1 MATQLAEQQVDA
13 IVRQV
18 MDHLG
23 ANGDEPLMPRSY
35 NYRGVFPTPD
45 EAIDAALQAQRC
57 YGNETL
63 MRRKAIIKAI
73 RETVIA
79 HAQEMSKM
87 VVAETRMGRIS
98 DKVMK
103 NLLVAEKTPGTEILP
118 AEAHLG
124 DDGLTIE
131 ETMPFGVIL
140 AITPVTNP
148 TATIIN
154 NAISMLAGGNT
165 VIFAPHPSALQVS
178 LYCIDLLNEA
188 AESAGG
194 PPNLLVALEEAKLE
208 TVQYLMKHPSIPLI
222 CATGGPGVVD
232 AALMSGK
239 RAIGAA
245 AGNPPVLVDDS
256 ADPIKAANDIIM
268 GHSFDNNM
276 PCTAEKEVVVT
287 EAIADALMQAFRDNE
302 KSYVLDD
309 RYLPQLEQIALNEK
323 RSGPNRRMVGQ
334 NACVL
339 LKELGIDAD
348 EDLRTIIVEVEKTHP
363 FIRHELMMPVL
374 GVTRARD
381 FEDAVK
387 IAVEAEQGLH
397 HSAIIHTENVYHMSE
412 FRRAIRTTAYIKNAP
427 SYAAL
432 GYGGE
437 GYTSFTIAGRTGEGM
452 TDARTF
458 VRYQRCTLVGA
469 FGIA

>member
-1 MATQLAEQQVDA
+1 MVTQLEETQVDA
-13 IVRQV
+13 IIRQV
-18 MDHLG
+18 MEQLG
-23 ANGDEPLMPRSY
+23 GAATMPRSY
-35 NYRGVFPTPD
+35 HLRGIFPSPD
-45 EAIDAALQAQRC
+45 EAVEAALLAQRC
-57 YGNETL
+57 YGRETL
-63 MRRKAIIKAI
+63 VRRKAIIKAI
-73 RETVIA
+73 RETVID
-79 HAQEMSKM
+79 HAQELSQM
-87 VVAETRMGRIS
+87 VVEETKMGRVA

-118 AEAHLG
+118 ADAHLG

-131 ETMPFGVIL
+131 ETLPFGVIL

-165 VIFAPHPSALQVS
+165 VIFAPHPGALQSS
-178 LYCIDLLNEA
+178 LFCIDLLNEA

-194 PPNLLVALEEAKLE
+194 PPNLLVALEDARLE
-208 TVQYLMKHPSIPLI
+208 MVQYLMKHPSIPLI
-222 CATGGPGVVD
+222 CATGGKGVVD

-256 ADPIKAANDIIM
+256 ADPVKAANDIVL

-287 EAIADALMQAFRDNE
+287 EAIADALMRAFRDNE
-302 KSYVLDD
+302 KAHVLDE
-309 RYLPQLEQIALNEK
+309 RYLPQLEQIALNDN
-323 RSGPNRRMVGQ
+323 RSGPNRHMIGQ
-334 NACVL
+334 NAGKL
-339 LKELGIDAD
+339 LGELGIGAG
-348 EDLRTIIVEVEKTHP
+348 EDVRAIVVEVDKGHP

-381 FEDAVK
+381 FEEAVE

-397 HSAIIHTENVYHMSE
+397 HSAIIHTENIYHMSD
-412 FRRAIRTTAYIKNAP
+412 FRRAIRTTVYVKNAP

-452 TDARTF
+452 TSARTF
-458 VRYQRCTLVGA
+458 VRRQRCTLVGA
-469 FGIA
+469 FGMA